1 MIDNVRTGQ
10 NIAAFRQRLGW
21 TQGELANRLNVTHQ
35 AVSKWEN
42 GAAFPDISTLYALS
56 QLFGVSMEILLT
68 GEPAAPENALVPPV
82 QPEFPQPTESPCEAV
97 GPVFENPASSI
108 PPAPETAAYDW
119 NEIIALAPFASRE
132 TLDRLIGQ
140 CEDACD
146 REHISALAPFISRQ
160 TLDRLIRNGAD
171 CADWDYVVE
180 LAPFASRE
188 TLDYLV
194 TQCEAA
200 CDRERIHALAPF
212 ISRQTLDRLIRK
224 GADCAD
230 WDYVVELAPFASRET
245 LDYLVAQCESSCD
258 RERIHAL
265 APFLGRDTLDRLILS
280 SIGLNTSEKN
290 APCPEEHWEDR
301 LAAWSEAQERQ
312 MERSAHMAEALEAQT
327 EKAMRRAERVAER
340 QMERA
345 ARRAERIAE
354 KQLERMARHTVHSAS
369 TPLTPPEKHPEQD
382 ASDRP
387 AHAIR
392 PSDERR
398 TEIIDV
404 APACST
410 LDEYADQIISLLCE
424 ACDAAEPVVARL
436 DEIRC
441 ALLNQDLAALNEFAP
456 LLDEHI
462 GPEWLEKYASLCPD
476 AEIPPDFEQQIDLAL
491 AQCNWNWIEDHAHL
505 ITDPEIIR
513 RIVLASASAGFF
525 DFVPLFADQLD
536 QGTIDAAARQA
547 VLMNRTDDILSIA
560 GRISPGIL
568 D

>member
-68 GEPAAPENALVPPV
+68 GEPAAPENALEPPV

-119 NEIIALAPFASRE
+119 NEIIALAPFTSRE

-140 CEDACD
+140 CEAACD
-146 REHISALAPFISRQ
+146 REHIS
-160 TLDRLIRNGAD
+160 
-171 CADWDYVVE
+171 
-180 LAPFASRE
+180 
-188 TLDYLV
+188 
-194 TQCEAA
+194 
-200 CDRERIHALAPF
+200 ALAPF

-245 LDYLVAQCESSCD
+245 LDCLVTQCEAACD

-280 SIGLNTSEKN
+280 SIGINTSEKN

-327 EKAMRRAERVAER
+327 EKAMRRSERVAER
-340 QMERA
+340 QIERA

-462 GPEWLEKYASLCPD
+462 GPEWLEEYAFLCPD

-505 ITDPEIIR
+505 ISDPEIIR